1 MKTQQ
6 SGIRQAVAAAF
17 LAGSFFLGSAWA
29 GPMDTAQDLALTGTG
44 GTVSGSVT
52 ATVVGGS
59 ALVYS
64 FWAGPTD
71 VIEVDVDTN
80 GSGLDTI
87 ASVHGTDSDAIPY
100 KVERVVDDS
109 MIFPFDEGSM
119 SPLDPLIQGWVPLTE
134 GIHYVVVTIASDRV
148 ADGGIF
154 VNGGATG
161 MSGTVTL
168 NVTCVASDATVLP
181 CAPSGATT
189 GGTETPPVVVDT
201 PPETPTETTE
211 VPTETT
217 TPPATE
223 VKFVNIDV
231 RPGSRSLVRLNP
243 KWKAVIPVAIMSTRG
258 FNVRDVDAKSLTF
271 GSTGDED
278 SLRNCNK
285 RFTKV
290 HRHRY
295 ALVCYFENAKAG
307 FELGDEEGVLRG
319 TLKDGT
325 PIEGRAMLKV
335 LPEKRKYGHRH
346 GKGHDK
352 HAENGRGHRRHSH

>member
-17 LAGSFFLGSAWA
+17 LAGSFFLGTAWA

-87 ASVHGTDSDAIPY
+87 ASVHSDAPGY
-100 KVERVVDDS
+100 LVERVVDDS
-109 MIFPFDEGSM
+109 MVFPFDPGST

-134 GIHYVVVTIASDRV
+134 GMHYVVVTVASDRV

-154 VNGGATG
+154 VNGGAAG
-161 MSGTVTL
+161 MSGTVTV
-168 NVTCVASDATVLP
+168 NVTCVAADASALP
-181 CAPSGATT
+181 CAPSGTATSST
-189 GGTETPPVVVDT
+189 GTPEPL
-201 PPETPTETTE
+201 PPAAPTETTE
-211 VPTETT
+211 TPTETT

-223 VKFVNIDV
+223 VKYVNIDV

-243 KWKAVIPVAIMSTRG
+243 KWKAVIPVAIMSARG
-258 FNVRDVDAKSLTF
+258 FNVRDVDASSLTF
-271 GSTGDED
+271 GSTGDEQ

-307 FELGDEEGVLRG
+307 FEVGDEEGVLKG
-319 TLKDGT
+319 ALKDGT

-346 GKGHDK
+346 GEGHEK
-352 HAENGRGHRRHSH
+352 HAENEGRHRRHSH

>member
-17 LAGSFFLGSAWA
+17 LAGSFFLGTAWA

-87 ASVHGTDSDAIPY
+87 ASVHSEGPGY
-100 KVERVVDDS
+100 LVERVVDDS
-109 MIFPFDEGSM
+109 MVFPFDPGST

-134 GIHYVVVTIASDRV
+134 GMHYVVVTVASDRV

-154 VNGGATG
+154 VNGGAAG
-161 MSGTVTL
+161 MSGTVTV
-168 NVTCVASDATVLP
+168 NVTCVAADASAL
-181 CAPSGATT
+181 
-189 GGTETPPVVVDT
+189 
-201 PPETPTETTE
+201 PTET
-211 VPTETT
+211 PTETT

-223 VKFVNIDV
+223 VKYVNIDV

-243 KWKAVIPVAIMSTRG
+243 KWKAVIPVAIMSAKG
-258 FNVRDVDAKSLTF
+258 FNVRDVDASSLTF
-271 GSTGDED
+271 GSTGEEN

-285 RFTKV
+285 RFTKMRH
-290 HRHRY
+290 HRF
-295 ALVCYFENAKAG
+295 ALVCYFENSKAG
-307 FELGDEEGVLRG
+307 FELGDEEGVLKG
-319 TLKDGT
+319 ALKDGT

-346 GKGHDK
+346 GRGHEK
-352 HAENGRGHRRHSH
+352 HAENDGRHRGHSH